1 MRQLRCT
8 LPPNGLT
15 LNLINGDIKFFKQM
29 SNRFVIKYYKS
40 MTLELMAL
48 LVEAYS
54 DDFEDDGYGFDAT
67 KDVEDDNL

>member
-1 MRQLRCT
+1 MRQLRCA

-29 SNRFVIKYYKS
+29 SKRFVIKYYKS